1 MNETPTPRTDE
12 AKLRRELIGGSSELA
27 FATCVFCD
35 QPRRKKPSCEK
46 QTWMVCKDH
55 FEVKCPECEGRAY
68 WMEGMKKG
76 NYYLCFQSLACWWR
90 GSELPNDQANKYGAK
105 PL

>member
-1 MNETPTPRTDE
+1 MSAPDVLEQSQDARPQFAPAR
-12 AKLRRELIGGSSELA
+12 GSA
-27 FATCVFCD
+27 AACIFCD
-35 QPRRKKPSCEK
+35 QPRQKKPSCEK

-55 FEVKCPECEGRAY
+55 YEVKCPECGGRAY

-90 GSELPNDQANKYGAK
+90 GIEPPNADISEGGGQ
-105 PL
+105 